1 MSGRENK
8 GAWELETD
16 TGPPYSADA
25 GRILICQN
33 LNMRTKEVA
42 QSVKCWPCRHE
53 DLSVDPQHPYSKLG
67 TRVGACKST
76 GEVETFEF
84 LALAGISQA
93 SQTTELQVQLET
105 PCQIIISIIISNN
118 MWRII
123 IIIERRV
130 PRSLYMY
137 ICTYAHTHEHVCAHA
152 YSTTTHVQHPPYTH
166 THTLECDRNIV
177 LLWCLLPVVNHPH
190 CSNVF
195 ILF

>member
-25 GRILICQN
+25 GHILICRN

-53 DLSVDPQHPYSKLG
+53 DLSVDPQHPCSKLG

-76 GEVETFEF
+76 GEVETVES
-84 LALAGISQA
+84 LALAGI
-93 SQTTELQVQLET
+93 SQTTELQVQLEI

-118 MWRII
+118 MCRII
-123 IIIERRV
+123 IIIIIEWRV

-137 ICTYAHTHEHVCAHA
+137 ICTHA
-152 YSTTTHVQHPPYTH
+152 
-166 THTLECDRNIV
+166 
-177 LLWCLLPVVNHPH
+177 
-190 CSNVF
+190 
-195 ILF
+195 